1 MAHRIIE
8 IDWTKK
14 TFEKVEVGDTVEV
27 HGKRS
32 GKFEFRFPG
41 NVPFDETSAEET
53 ERKANGKKLPD
64 KSTFT
69 IAEKARSKRF
79 EFDCFLDDKQ
89 VPLQG
94 EGAGGGNAQV
104 EIGVEPID

>member
-1 MAHRIIE
+1 MAHKVIR

-14 TFEKVEVGDTVEV
+14 TFERVEVGDTVEV
-27 HGKRS
+27 RSEKS

-41 NVPFDETSAEET
+41 DVPFDETLAEET
-53 ERKANGKKLPD
+53 ERIGKGKKQSD
-64 KSTFT
+64 GATFT
-69 IAEKARSKRF
+69 IAEKARSRRF
-79 EFDCFLDDKQ
+79 EFDCFLDGEL

-94 EGAGGGNAQV
+94 EEPGNAQV